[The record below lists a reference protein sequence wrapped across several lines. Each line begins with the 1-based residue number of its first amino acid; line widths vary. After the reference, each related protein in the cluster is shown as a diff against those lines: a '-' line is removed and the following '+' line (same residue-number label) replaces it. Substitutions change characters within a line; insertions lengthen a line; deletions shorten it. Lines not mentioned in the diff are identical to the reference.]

1 VRRVWMMI
9 GVGLLALWPVL
20 ALAQQEAHDCRA
32 ELQSLRYELNMTD
45 MLLRT
50 TRKQMAE
57 ELRQTVTRAE
67 RAEQAQAKLM
77 KDAKDAG
84 KDPAKEPAKE

>member
-1 VRRVWMMI
+1 MRRLWRMI
-9 GVGLLALWPVL
+9 GVGLCMVLPMLAM
-20 ALAQQEAHDCRA
+20 AQQAPVSCEDENR
-32 ELQSLRYELNMTD
+32 SLRYELNMTD

-50 TRKQMAE
+50 TRKQLAD